1 EGALPERCR
10 ALAGTARAQLELEVP
25 LRLLHADERRR
36 DADGEPPVPQIAAAE
51 RESTGGRAPS
61 AGPVPSQRGRVR
73 HGHDEH
79 PDPAV
84 VRTVVDPPGHGLAV
98 PGQAEVVIDRVQ
110 DEMEA
115 GVGTDARAG
124 DAVR

>member
-1 EGALPERCR
+1 GSVGGARITVIRVREEVHPVESSVQRATLMRGRALDLDHAEALGPHGAGRLEGALPERCR

-61 AGPVPSQRGRVR
+61 AGP
-73 HGHDEH
+73 
-79 PDPAV
+79 
-84 VRTVVDPPGHGLAV
+84 
-98 PGQAEVVIDRVQ
+98 
-110 DEMEA
+110 
-115 GVGTDARAG
+115 
-124 DAVR
+124 